1 MRIAYLLM
9 VHDHFSQVKWIIDA
23 IYTSEDY
30 FLIHIDSN
38 SQEAFRRQV
47 RGYLGNRPNVRYL
60 APRHINRFGWSVVK
74 VELEAIRDLVSSKE
88 PFDYLIN
95 VSGQDYPI
103 KPIADIRSKLAA
115 EWPRN
120 FIDVIPFARIAEG
133 DPEDPHLSRRFAF
146 EMFGRLVKTQIR
158 LPFPKRCDVKFKG
171 SGWFMLTREF
181 CAWLLSSPIP
191 AQVERLVKYTLTPDE
206 IFFQVVVMNSTYQKL
221 LAGHYGR
228 EIIWP
233 GGTSSPKTLTM
244 QDYERLSTS
253 SALFA
258 RKFDQ
263 LQDRQILV
271 SLARDHGYHVPAP

>member
-1 MRIAYLLM
+1 MRHSHARVGNCEMRIAYLLM

-47 RGYLGNRPNVRYL
+47 RGYLGDRPNVRYL

-120 FIDVIPFARIAEG
+120 FIDVIPFDTLLIDFSGQPGAPAEG
-133 DPEDPHLSRRFAF
+133 VGMLKRG
-146 EMFGRLVKTQIR
+146 GRLVLGSVVDTELTLGASSAFMAHELQVRGAYVSSMDDLAAVIELAQSGR
-158 LPFPKRCDVKFKG
+158 LDA
-171 SGWFMLTREF
+171 SGWVSHRMALDDFAEALEVAENRPPGTVR
-181 CAWLLSSPIP
+181 
-191 AQVERLVKYTLTPDE
+191 
-206 IFFQVVVMNSTYQKL
+206 VVVEV
-221 LAGHYGR
+221 A
-228 EIIWP
+228 
-233 GGTSSPKTLTM
+233 
-244 QDYERLSTS
+244 
-253 SALFA
+253 
-258 RKFDQ
+258 
-263 LQDRQILV
+263 
-271 SLARDHGYHVPAP
+271 